1 MPASPAYCQHP
12 DNLEGC
18 RQALVKAWKAL
29 ALAEH
34 CVIEGLRQEFGSC
47 RDVLLGGL
55 VRGRAAGKKG
65 SGEGQ
70 DRPDPCDAFQAAC
83 QAAVLLGY
91 QQDLSGAKAVFAE
104 AYYQLVRYAIRK
116 FGFRDSGTPSA
127 DDVYQQVFLGLH
139 QCLRKGATVDPGR
152 LGSYVWQ
159 TAAHACFR
167 ALRSVRPHLEVGEVP
182 SQGGRMR
189 IWPHPDHRRVLE
201 TVAAEAWEDL
211 DWRLSR
217 TEQGDLINRI
227 ILAHKGLAAEE
238 DKGKMRIKELL
249 AGWRHLAKCSD
260 AEVKALHD
268 KVTAEARRWPQMG
281 LVWLAAGLLNADVAQ
296 AWQIPVIFAAGT
308 GKDLEETRGLILQ
321 LSKISEEAVYTRIS
335 RMYAAFRPEAGEES
349 SNPTIDE

>member
-1 MPASPAYCQHP
+1 MPASPAYCQDP

-34 CVIEGLRQEFGSC
+34 CVIEGLRQSFGPC
-47 RDVLLGGL
+47 GDVLVGGL
-55 VRGRAAGKKG
+55 SRGRAAGKKG
-65 SGEGQ
+65 SGQGQ
-70 DRPDPCDAFQAAC
+70 DRSAPDDAFQAAC
-83 QAAVLLGY
+83 QTAVLLGY
-91 QQDLSGAKAVFAE
+91 QQDLAGAKAALIK
-104 AYYQLVRYAIRK
+104 AYYQLVRCAIRK
-116 FGFRDSGTPSA
+116 FGFEDSGTPSA
-127 DDVYQQVFLGLH
+127 DDVYQEAFLGLH
-139 QCLRKGATVDPGR
+139 QRLRKGATVEPGR
-152 LGSYVWQ
+152 LGVYVWQ
-159 TAAHACFR
+159 TAMHACFR
-167 ALRSVRPHLEVGEVP
+167 ALRSKRPHLEVGEAP

-189 IWPHPDHRRVLE
+189 IWPRPDHQRFLE
-201 TVAAEAWEDL
+201 AEAAEAWEDL

-227 ILAHKGLAAEE
+227 ILAHKGLAAED

-249 AGWRHLAKCSD
+249 VGWRHLAKCSD

-281 LVWLAAGLLNADVAQ
+281 LVWLAAGLLNAGVAQ

-308 GKDLEETRGLILQ
+308 GKNLEETQGLILQ

-335 RMYAAFRPEAGEES
+335 RMYAAFRPEDGEES
-349 SNPTIDE
+349 SKATIDE